1 MNQQKFVNQDQNI
14 VEDFSNPNTATKIF
28 LNTTENEILNTKCYI
43 VYLRIKTI
51 AYALLLM
58 LTMVLTQN
66 LFGSLSLIIFT
77 DDSQQPAEVLT
88 KK

>member
-1 MNQQKFVNQDQNI
+1 
-14 VEDFSNPNTATKIF
+14 
-28 LNTTENEILNTKCYI
+28 
-43 VYLRIKTI
+43 
-51 AYALLLM
+51 
-58 LTMVLTQN
+58 MVLTQN